1 MRLQQIN
8 RKRKAGGSLKAFEN
22 LEKKWNDKGEEG
34 SEKGGGM
41 DMLNSSKKKK
51 KRPAQATLGH
61 KAIILNV
68 AFYI

>member
-51 KRPAQATLGH
+51 KSRL
-61 KAIILNV
+61 KLL
-68 AFYI
+68 

>member
-51 KRPAQATLGH
+51 KK
-61 KAIILNV
+61 KAGSSYFR
-68 AFYI
+68 A